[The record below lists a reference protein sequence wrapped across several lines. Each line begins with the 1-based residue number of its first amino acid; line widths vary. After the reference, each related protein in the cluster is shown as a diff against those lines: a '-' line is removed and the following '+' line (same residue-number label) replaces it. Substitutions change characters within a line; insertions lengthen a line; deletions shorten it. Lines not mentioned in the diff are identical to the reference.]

1 MTHTEKRAFPLE
13 HAREEGP
20 GRPTK
25 TGSRALVSIHM
36 HARTLSHMKELHLYI
51 EKPRIIMDDDVCSFS
66 LFRAELQGEGGV

>member
-1 MTHTEKRAFPLE
+1 
-13 HAREEGP
+13 
-20 GRPTK
+20 
-25 TGSRALVSIHM
+25 M